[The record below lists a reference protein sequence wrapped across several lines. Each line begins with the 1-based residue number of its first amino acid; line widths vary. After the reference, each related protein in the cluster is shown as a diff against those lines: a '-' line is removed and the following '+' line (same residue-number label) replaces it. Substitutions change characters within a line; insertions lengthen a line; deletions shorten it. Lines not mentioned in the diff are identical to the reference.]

1 MRHAFAPA
9 TRRFTLIAFAAV
21 ATALLG
27 LTSAAHARTDLLV
40 YSALEA
46 DQIKAYKA
54 AFEKAHPDIELK
66 FVRDS
71 TGIITARLL
80 AEKANPQ
87 ADVIWGVAA
96 TSLMLLDKQGM
107 LQPYAPRNLAKVRSS
122 MRDAAATPTW
132 VGMDLW
138 SSAVC
143 FNTVEGEK
151 RKLPTPASWAD
162 LTRPEF
168 KGAITMPHPASS
180 GTGYLMVAAWLQ
192 MMGEDK
198 GWAYMDALHQN
209 IGVYTHSGSKPCRQ
223 AGAGEFPVGLSFEYR
238 ANKTKKDG
246 APIDIVFPRE
256 GLGWDVEATAI
267 LKASKKQEAAKGPGR
282 LGGDARCQQ
291 ALRGQLRRTGSARG
305 PGKARIHSGRPGKA
319 PCQKRLQLGRGQSR
333 SHSFRMEPPLRSQG
347 GEEVTPPE
355 ALRLGGAAPSPSLAL
370 RAGGGRHQR
379 GGAALARCLWVGA
392 RRYRPVCALVEI
404 VGRPFLHVERDTC
417 CA

>member
-1 MRHAFAPA
+1 MRYATAFG
-9 TRRFTLIAFAAV
+9 TRRFTLTVAAS
-21 ATALLG
+21 ALLG
-27 LTSAAHARTDLLV
+27 FVSLAHAAKTELLV

-46 DQIKAYKA
+46 DQIKAYKSG
-54 AFEKAHPDIELK
+54 FEKAHPEIELK

-107 LQPYAPRNLAKVRSS
+107 LQPYAPKNLAKVRAT

-143 FNTVEGEK
+143 FNTVEAQK
-151 RKLPTPASWAD
+151 RKLPAITSWAD
-162 LTRPEF
+162 LTNPAF
-168 KGAITMPHPASS
+168 KGTVTMPHPASS

-267 LKASKKQEAAKGPGR
+267 LKASKKQEAAKALADWAVTP
-282 LGGDARCQQ
+282 DANKLYAANFAVL
-291 ALRGQLRRTGSARG
+291 ALPEAQEKHEFIPADLE
-305 PGKARIHSGRPGKA
+305 
-319 PCQKRLQLGRGQSR
+319 KRLARND
-333 SHSFRMEPPLRSQG
+333 FNW
-347 GEEVTPPE
+347 
-355 ALRLGGAAPSPSLAL
+355 AAANRDRILSEWS
-370 RAGGGRHQR
+370 
-379 GGAALARCLWVGA
+379 
-392 RRYRPVCALVEI
+392 RRYEAKAEKK
-404 VGRPFLHVERDTC
+404 
-417 CA
+417 

>member
-1 MRHAFAPA
+1 MRFVTACG
-9 TRRFTLIAFAAV
+9 TRRLTLIAV
-21 ATALLG
+21 A
-27 LTSAAHARTDLLV
+27 SAALGFASLAQAAKTELLV

-46 DQIKAYKA
+46 DQIKAYKVG
-54 AFEKAHPDIELK
+54 FEKAHPEIELR

-107 LQPYAPRNLAKVRSS
+107 LQPYAPRNLAKVRST
-122 MRDAAATPTW
+122 MRDPAATPTW

-143 FNTVEGEK
+143 FNTVEGGK

-162 LTRPEF
+162 LTKPEF
-168 KGAITMPHPASS
+168 KGSITMPHPASS

-267 LKASKKQEAAKGPGR
+267 MKTSKKQEAAKVLADWAVTP
-282 LGGDARCQQ
+282 DANKLYAANFAIL
-291 ALRGQLRRTGSARG
+291 ALPEAQEKHEFIPADLE
-305 PGKARIHSGRPGKA
+305 
-319 PCQKRLQLGRGQSR
+319 KRLAKNDFGW
-333 SHSFRMEPPLRSQG
+333 
-347 GEEVTPPE
+347 
-355 ALRLGGAAPSPSLAL
+355 AAANRDRILTE
-370 RAGGGRHQR
+370 
-379 GGAALARCLWVGA
+379 WA
-392 RRYRPVCALVEI
+392 RRYESKAEKK
-404 VGRPFLHVERDTC
+404 
-417 CA
+417 

>member
-1 MRHAFAPA
+1 MRFATA
-9 TRRFTLIAFAAV
+9 SRSRRSTFAV
-21 ATALLG
+21 AASLLLG
-27 LTSAAHARTDLLV
+27 FASFAHAAKTELLV

-46 DQIKAYKA
+46 DQIKAYKVG
-54 AFEKAHPDIELK
+54 FEKTHPEIELK
-66 FVRDS
+66 FVRDC

-107 LQPYAPRNLAKVRSS
+107 LAPYAPKNLSKVRST
-122 MRDAAATPTW
+122 MRDPAATPTW

-143 FNTVEGEK
+143 LNTVEAQK
-151 RKLPTPASWAD
+151 RKLPAVTSWAD
-162 LTRPEF
+162 LTKPEF
-168 KGAITMPHPASS
+168 KGTLTMPHPASS

-209 IGVYTHSGSKPCRQ
+209 MGVYTHSGSKPCRQ

-246 APIDIVFPRE
+246 APIDIVFPKE

-267 LKASKKQEAAKGPGR
+267 MKTSKKQDAAK
-282 LGGDARCQQ
+282 
-291 ALRGQLRRTGSARG
+291 ALADWAVTPEANQLYAANFAILAL
-305 PGKARIHSGRPGKA
+305 PEAQEKHEFIPADLE
-319 PCQKRLQLGRGQSR
+319 KRLAKNDFNWS
-333 SHSFRMEPPLRSQG
+333 
-347 GEEVTPPE
+347 
-355 ALRLGGAAPSPSLAL
+355 AANRDRILAE
-370 RAGGGRHQR
+370 
-379 GGAALARCLWVGA
+379 WA
-392 RRYRPVCALVEI
+392 RRYESKAEKK
-404 VGRPFLHVERDTC
+404 
-417 CA
+417 

>member
-1 MRHAFAPA
+1 MRFVTACG
-9 TRRFTLIAFAAV
+9 TRRLTLIALA
-21 ATALLG
+21 
-27 LTSAAHARTDLLV
+27 SAALGFASLAQAAKTELLV

-46 DQIKAYKA
+46 DQIKAYKGG
-54 AFEKAHPDIELK
+54 FEKAHPEIELK

-107 LQPYAPRNLAKVRSS
+107 LAPYAPKNLAKVRST
-122 MRDAAATPTW
+122 MRDPAATPTW

-143 FNTVEGEK
+143 FNTVEAQK
-151 RKLPTPASWAD
+151 RKLPAVSSWAD
-162 LTRPEF
+162 LTKPEF
-168 KGAITMPHPASS
+168 KGTITMPHPASS

-246 APIDIVFPRE
+246 APIDIVFPKE

-267 LKASKKQEAAKGPGR
+267 MKTSKKQEAAKALADWAVTP
-282 LGGDARCQQ
+282 DANKLYAANFAIL
-291 ALRGQLRRTGSARG
+291 ALPEAQEKHEFIPADLE
-305 PGKARIHSGRPGKA
+305 
-319 PCQKRLQLGRGQSR
+319 KRLAKNDFGR
-333 SHSFRMEPPLRSQG
+333 
-347 GEEVTPPE
+347 
-355 ALRLGGAAPSPSLAL
+355 AAANRDRILAE
-370 RAGGGRHQR
+370 
-379 GGAALARCLWVGA
+379 WS
-392 RRYRPVCALVEI
+392 RRYEAKAEKK
-404 VGRPFLHVERDTC
+404 
-417 CA
+417 

>member
-1 MRHAFAPA
+1 MRFVTACG
-9 TRRFTLIAFAAV
+9 TRRLTLIAV
-21 ATALLG
+21 A
-27 LTSAAHARTDLLV
+27 SAALGFASLAQAAKTELLV

-46 DQIKAYKA
+46 DQIKAYKVG
-54 AFEKAHPDIELK
+54 FEKAHPEIELK

-107 LQPYAPRNLAKVRSS
+107 LAPYAPKNLTRVRST
-122 MRDAAATPTW
+122 MRDPAATPTW

-143 FNTVEGEK
+143 FNTVEAQK
-151 RKLPTPASWAD
+151 RKLPAIASWAD

-168 KGAITMPHPASS
+168 NGSITMPHPASS

-246 APIDIVFPRE
+246 APIDIVFPKE

-267 LKASKKQEAAKGPGR
+267 IKTSKKQEAAKVLAEWAVTP
-282 LGGDARCQQ
+282 DANKLYAANFAIL
-291 ALRGQLRRTGSARG
+291 ALPEAQEKHEFIPADLE
-305 PGKARIHSGRPGKA
+305 
-319 PCQKRLQLGRGQSR
+319 KRLAKNDFGW
-333 SHSFRMEPPLRSQG
+333 
-347 GEEVTPPE
+347 
-355 ALRLGGAAPSPSLAL
+355 AAANRDRILTE
-370 RAGGGRHQR
+370 
-379 GGAALARCLWVGA
+379 WA
-392 RRYRPVCALVEI
+392 RRYESKAEKK
-404 VGRPFLHVERDTC
+404 
-417 CA
+417 

>member
-1 MRHAFAPA
+1 MRFVTACG
-9 TRRFTLIAFAAV
+9 TRRLTLIAV
-21 ATALLG
+21 A
-27 LTSAAHARTDLLV
+27 SAALGFASLAQAAKTELLV

-46 DQIKAYKA
+46 DQIKAYKVG
-54 AFEKAHPDIELK
+54 FEKAHPEIELK

-107 LQPYAPRNLAKVRSS
+107 LAPYAPRNLTKVRST
-122 MRDAAATPTW
+122 MRDPAATPTW

-143 FNTVEGEK
+143 FNTVEAQK
-151 RKLPTPASWAD
+151 RKLPAIASWAD

-168 KGAITMPHPASS
+168 KGSITMPHPASS

-192 MMGEDK
+192 MMGEDM

-246 APIDIVFPRE
+246 APIDIVFPKE

-267 LKASKKQEAAKGPGR
+267 MKTSKKQEAAKVLADWAVTP
-282 LGGDARCQQ
+282 DANKLYAANFAIL
-291 ALRGQLRRTGSARG
+291 ALPEAQEKHEFIPADLE
-305 PGKARIHSGRPGKA
+305 
-319 PCQKRLQLGRGQSR
+319 KRLAKNDFGW
-333 SHSFRMEPPLRSQG
+333 
-347 GEEVTPPE
+347 
-355 ALRLGGAAPSPSLAL
+355 AAANRDRILTE
-370 RAGGGRHQR
+370 
-379 GGAALARCLWVGA
+379 WA
-392 RRYRPVCALVEI
+392 RRYESKAEKK
-404 VGRPFLHVERDTC
+404 
-417 CA
+417 